1 MRPSTYRPPPLL
13 PLLFLPETEPV
24 VALETASISTG
35 LLLALFFAFRSVSLS
50 SSFKKDWP
58 G

>member
-1 MRPSTYRPPPLL
+1 MRPSTYWPPPLL

-35 LLLALFFAFRSVSLS
+35 FVLALFFAFRSLSLS
-50 SSFKKDWP
+50 SSFEKD
-58 G
+58 

>member
-1 MRPSTYRPPPLL
+1 MRPSTYWPPPLL

-35 LLLALFFAFRSVSLS
+35 LVLALFFAFNSVSLS
-50 SSFKKDWP
+50 SSFKKD
-58 G
+58 

>member
-1 MRPSTYRPPPLL
+1 MRPSTYWPPPLL
-13 PLLFLPETEPV
+13 PLLFLLETEPV

-35 LLLALFFAFRSVSLS
+35 LLLALFFAFSSLS
-50 SSFKKDWP
+50 QSSSYRKDSP